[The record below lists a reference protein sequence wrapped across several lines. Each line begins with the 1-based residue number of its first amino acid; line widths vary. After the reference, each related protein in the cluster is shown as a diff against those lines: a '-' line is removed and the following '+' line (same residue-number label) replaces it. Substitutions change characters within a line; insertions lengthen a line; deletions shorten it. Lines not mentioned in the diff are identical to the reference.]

1 MYWVRMEAGTVMV
14 TKGRGL
20 EEDTGSAEVEAEA
33 EVGAEPEIKGNEE
46 ADVEVKTKNEPEF

>member
-20 EEDTGSAEVEAEA
+20 EEAEVEAEA